1 MAKVP
6 IYEKLGKMSSK
17 KLSAEVGKRQI
28 NLERFEFAT
37 SDTIRSLSKLEN
49 EIKRVEKR
57 IVSSLEKDNTA
68 EALSDILQLR
78 VLRIEEMVEL
88 SGLSILRANRF
99 YNKLHLDVAKG
110 IEAGVLYDEESIK
123 GMVPD
128 GLKNVVS
135 TAVEASNFYD
145 ILKKYKSK
153 LIQFTPDEEVDES

>member
-6 IYEKLGKMSSK
+6 IYEKLGKMSTK

-57 IVSSLEKDNTA
+57 IVNSLEKDNTA

-78 VLRIEEMVEL
+78 VLRVEEMVEL

-128 GLKNVVS
+128 DLKNVVS
-135 TAVEASNFYD
+135 TSVDASNFYD
-145 ILKKYKSK
+145 ILRKYKSK
-153 LIQFTPDEEVDES
+153 LNQFAPKEEEDES

>member
-6 IYEKLGKMSSK
+6 IYEKLGKMSPK

-57 IVSSLEKDNTA
+57 IVNSLEKDNTA

-78 VLRIEEMVEL
+78 VLRVEEMVEL
-88 SGLSILRANRF
+88 SGLSQSCVQTDSTTSCILMWQKASKQASCMMKRAS
-99 YNKLHLDVAKG
+99 KG
-110 IEAGVLYDEESIK
+110 WFLMI
-123 GMVPD
+123 
-128 GLKNVVS
+128 
-135 TAVEASNFYD
+135 
-145 ILKKYKSK
+145 
-153 LIQFTPDEEVDES
+153 

>member
-1 MAKVP
+1 M
-6 IYEKLGKMSSK
+6 
-17 KLSAEVGKRQI
+17 SAEVGKRQI

-37 SDTIRSLSKLEN
+37 EDTIRALSKLEN

-57 IVSSLEKDNTA
+57 IVKSLEKDNTA

-128 GLKNVVS
+128 DLKNVVS
-135 TAVEASNFYD
+135 TAR
-145 ILKKYKSK
+145 
-153 LIQFTPDEEVDES
+153 

>member
-6 IYEKLGKMSSK
+6 IYKKLGKMSSK

-57 IVSSLEKDNTA
+57 IVKSLEKDNTA

-128 GLKNVVS
+128 DLKNVVS

-153 LIQFTPDEEVDES
+153 LIQFAPDEKEDEA

>member
-6 IYEKLGKMSSK
+6 IYEKLGKMSTK

-57 IVSSLEKDNTA
+57 IVNSLEKDNTA

-128 GLKNVVS
+128 DLKSVVS
-135 TAVEASNFYD
+135 TAVDASNFYD
-145 ILKKYKSK
+145 ILRKYKSK
-153 LIQFTPDEEVDES
+153 LNQFAPKEEEDES

>member
-6 IYEKLGKMSSK
+6 IYEKLGKMSPK
-17 KLSAEVGKRQI
+17 KLSAEVGERQI

-57 IVSSLEKDNTA
+57 IVNSLEKDNTA

-128 GLKNVVS
+128 DLKNVVS
-135 TAVEASNFYD
+135 TAVDASNFYD
-145 ILKKYKSK
+145 ILRKYKSK
-153 LIQFTPDEEVDES
+153 LNQFAPKEEEGES

>member
-6 IYEKLGKMSSK
+6 IYEKLGKMSPK

-57 IVSSLEKDNTA
+57 IVNSLEKDNTA

-78 VLRIEEMVEL
+78 VLRVEEMVEL

-128 GLKNVVS
+128 DLKSVVS
-135 TAVEASNFYD
+135 TAVDASNFYD
-145 ILKKYKSK
+145 ILRKYKSK
-153 LIQFTPDEEVDES
+153 LNQFAPKEEEDES